1 MNILL
6 EHKEKKR
13 IFAVRKIVF
22 DIMAKENVQKDEERL
37 EQIESTLGKTEM
49 FIEAHQ
55 KTIMV
60 VVAAIIVVVLAIF
73 GVKKFV
79 MEPREAAAQTAIFH
93 AEQLFENND
102 YATALNGD
110 GVNAGFMDVISEYGG
125 TKTGN
130 LAKYYAGICYLNTGD
145 FNNAI
150 KYLGEYKGK
159 DQIVK
164 PLAKGA
170 MGDAYL
176 ELDNAAEAAKCYENA
191 ALESENTFTSP
202 MFLMKAG
209 LAYEM
214 VENYNKALEMYKII
228 KAEYPSSNEGFSIEK
243 YIAYVEAKL
252 AK

>member
-1 MNILL
+1 
-6 EHKEKKR
+6 
-13 IFAVRKIVF
+13 
-22 DIMAKENVQKDEERL
+22 MAKENVQKDEERL

-49 FIEAHQ
+49 FIEKNQ
-55 KTIMV
+55 KTIIV
-60 VVAAIIVVVLAIF
+60 VLAVIVVVVMAIF

-79 MEPREAAAQTAIFH
+79 IEPREEAAQTAIFR
-93 AEQLFENND
+93 AEQLFENDD

-110 GVNAGFMDVISEYGG
+110 GNNAGFMDIINEYGG

-130 LAKYYAGICYLNTGD
+130 LARYYAGICYLNTGD

-150 KYLGEYKGK
+150 KYLSEFKGK

-164 PLAKGA
+164 PLATGA

-176 ELDNAAEAAKCYENA
+176 ELDNAAEAAKCYEKA
-191 ALESENTFTSP
+191 AKESKNSFTSP

-214 VENYNKALEMYKII
+214 VENYNKALDMYQII
-228 KAEYPSSNEGFSIEK
+228 KADYPNSNEGFNVEK
-243 YIAYVEAKL
+243 YIAFVEAKL
-252 AK
+252 AE

>member
-1 MNILL
+1 
-6 EHKEKKR
+6 
-13 IFAVRKIVF
+13 
-22 DIMAKENVQKDEERL
+22 MAKENVQRDEERL

-49 FIEAHQ
+49 FIEKNQ
-55 KTIMV
+55 KTITV
-60 VVAAIIVVVLAIF
+60 VLAAIVVIVLAIF

-79 MEPREAAAQTAIFH
+79 VEPREAAAQSAMFR
-93 AEQLFENND
+93 AEQLFENDD

-110 GVNAGFMDVISEYGG
+110 GNNAGFMDIISEYGG
-125 TKTGN
+125 TKSGN
-130 LAKYYAGICYLNTGD
+130 LARYYAGICYLNTGD

-150 KYLGEYKGK
+150 KYLGEFKGK

-164 PLAKGA
+164 PLATGA

-176 ELDNAAEAAKCYENA
+176 ELDNAADAAKCYEKA
-191 ALESENTFTSP
+191 AKESKNSFTSP
-202 MFLMKAG
+202 MFLMRAG

-214 VENYNKALEMYKII
+214 VENYAKALEMYKII
-228 KAEYPSSNEGFSIEK
+228 KADYPNSNEGFSIEK

>member
-1 MNILL
+1 
-6 EHKEKKR
+6 
-13 IFAVRKIVF
+13 
-22 DIMAKENVQKDEERL
+22 MAKENVQKDEERL

-49 FIEAHQ
+49 FIE
-55 KTIMV
+55 KNRNTIMMV
-60 VVAAIIVVVLAIF
+60 LGIIIVVVLAIF
-73 GVKKFV
+73 GVKKFIF
-79 MEPREAAAQTAIFH
+79 EPREAEAQTAIFH
-93 AEQLFENND
+93 AEQLFENDD

-110 GVNAGFMDVISEYGG
+110 GNNAGFMDIINEYGG

-130 LAKYYAGICYLNTGD
+130 LARYYAGICYLNTGD
-145 FNNAI
+145 YNNAI
-150 KYLGEYKGK
+150 KYLGEFKGK

-164 PLAKGA
+164 PLATGA

-176 ELDNAAEAAKCYENA
+176 ELENAAEAAKCYEKA
-191 ALESENTFTSP
+191 AKESANSFTSP

-214 VENYNKALEMYKII
+214 VEDYQKALEMYKII
-228 KAEYPSSNEGFSIEK
+228 KAEYPNSNEGFSIEK

>member
-1 MNILL
+1 
-6 EHKEKKR
+6 
-13 IFAVRKIVF
+13 
-22 DIMAKENVQKDEERL
+22 MAKENVQKDEERL

-49 FIEAHQ
+49 FIEKNQ
-55 KTIMV
+55 KTIMIV
-60 VVAAIIVVVLAIF
+60 LAVIVVVVMAIF

-79 MEPREAAAQTAIFH
+79 LEPREAEAQTAMFR
-93 AEQLFENND
+93 AEQLFGNDD

-110 GVNAGFMDVISEYGG
+110 GNNAGFMDIINEYGG
-125 TKTGN
+125 TKSGN
-130 LAKYYAGICYLNTGD
+130 LARYYAGICYLNTGD

-150 KYLGEYKGK
+150 KYLGEFKGK

-164 PLAKGA
+164 PLATGA

-176 ELDNAAEAAKCYENA
+176 ELDNAADAAKCYEKA
-191 ALESENTFTSP
+191 AKESKNSFTSP

-214 VENYNKALEMYKII
+214 VENYAKALEMYKII
-228 KAEYPSSNEGFSIEK
+228 KADYPNSNEGFSIEK

>member
-1 MNILL
+1 
-6 EHKEKKR
+6 
-13 IFAVRKIVF
+13 
-22 DIMAKENVQKDEERL
+22 MAKENLQKEEERL

-49 FIEAHQ
+49 FIEKNQ
-55 KTIMV
+55 KIITI
-60 VVAAIIVVVLAIF
+60 VVAAIVVVVLAIF

-79 MEPREAAAQTAIFH
+79 MEPREAEAQTAIFR
-93 AEQLFENND
+93 AEQLFENDD

-110 GVNAGFMDVISEYGG
+110 GNNAGFLDIISEYGG

-130 LAKYYAGICYLNTGD
+130 LARYYAGICYLNTGD

-150 KYLGEYKGK
+150 KYLGEFKGK

-176 ELDNAAEAAKCYENA
+176 ELDNAAEAAKCYETAGKEPAN
-191 ALESENTFTSP
+191 SFTSP

-214 VENYNKALEMYKII
+214 TGNYQKALEMYKAI
-228 KAEYPSSNEGFSIEK
+228 KSDYPNSNEGFSIDK
-243 YIAYVEAKL
+243 NIAYVEAKL
-252 AK
+252 AN

>member
-1 MNILL
+1 
-6 EHKEKKR
+6 
-13 IFAVRKIVF
+13 
-22 DIMAKENVQKDEERL
+22 MAKENVQRDEERL

-49 FIEAHQ
+49 FIEKNQ
-55 KTIMV
+55 KTITV
-60 VVAAIIVVVLAIF
+60 VLAAIVVIVLAIF

-79 MEPREAAAQTAIFH
+79 VEPREAAAQSAMFR
-93 AEQLFENND
+93 AEQLFENDD

-110 GVNAGFMDVISEYGG
+110 GNNAGFMDIISEYGG
-125 TKTGN
+125 TKSGN
-130 LAKYYAGICYLNTGD
+130 LARYYAGICYLNTGD

-150 KYLGEYKGK
+150 KYLGEFKGK

-164 PLAKGA
+164 PLATGA

-176 ELDNAAEAAKCYENA
+176 ELDNAAEAAKCYEKA
-191 ALESENTFTSP
+191 AKESKNSFTSP
-202 MFLMKAG
+202 MFLMRAG

-214 VENYNKALEMYKII
+214 VENYAKALEMYKII
-228 KAEYPSSNEGFSIEK
+228 KADYPNSNEGFSIEK